1 MDWTEL
7 YSDAGEWA
15 VAAVW
20 ALILVY
26 VMPWIK
32 AQVAAIR
39 DQNVRQIVYALVAAA
54 EQKFGSGKGEA
65 KFRWVVEQ
73 ANKRG
78 LRLTEADIEAAVYQ
92 ITGRP
97 A

>member
-1 MDWTEL
+1 MDWTPL
-7 YSDAGEWA
+7 YSALAEWA
-15 VAAVW
+15 VAALW
-20 ALILVY
+20 AVTLV
-26 VMPWIK
+26 VVIPWVK

-39 DQNVRQIVYALVAAA
+39 DQNVRQIVSALVSAA
-54 EQKFGSGKGEA
+54 EQKYGSGKGEA

-73 ANKRG
+73 AGKRG